1 MNLTA
6 KEVVVLNL
14 LAQDK
19 SAKEI
24 AAVCGN
30 SVFTIQCEIRSAK
43 LKLGVGTCHGAVAK
57 ILQKQNG
64 IICICTQ

>member
-1 MNLTA
+1 MKLTA
-6 KEVVVLNL
+6 KEVRVLNL

-24 AAVCGN
+24 ADICGN

-43 LKLGVGTCHGAVAK
+43 IKLGVGTCHGAVAK
-57 ILQKQNG
+57 IIQLQNG
-64 IICICTQ
+64 IICNYA

>member
-1 MNLTA
+1 MKLTL

-30 SVFTIQCEIRSAK
+30 SVFTIQCEIKSAK
-43 LKLGVGTCHGAVAK
+43 IKLGVGTCHGAVAK
-57 ILQKQNG
+57 LLQLQNG
-64 IICICTQ
+64 IICNCA

>member
-1 MNLTA
+1 MKLTL

-30 SVFTIQCEIRSAK
+30 SVFTIQCEIKSAK
-43 LKLGVGTCHGAVAK
+43 IKLGVGTCHGAVAK
-57 ILQKQNG
+57 FIQHHG
-64 IICICTQ
+64 IICIGT